1 MALVAVAERDCPALV
16 AVAVALLQAITRA
29 SQFQVAQRAFL
40 LLSGLAERAGNQTQQ
55 KASPPLVK
63 MEGMVQ
69 LRHSE
74 PSLLL
79 REG

>member
-1 MALVAVAERDCPALV
+1 MAVAERDCPALV
-16 AVAVALLQAITRA
+16 AVAVALLQSITRA

-40 LLSGLAERAGNQTQQ
+40 LLSELAERAGNQTQQ
-55 KASPPLVK
+55 KVSPPLVK